1 MEGAER
7 RGFLLAM
14 VENATK
20 AHKAWAEGGDTHL
33 LPEDNLF
40 QRFEEISGQSR
51 FINRV
56 HASDLERLIL
66 EFGGHWR
73 AFVSAQQQN
82 MDVGMLPGENLW
94 AAWEALDGERFTST
108 APELKYIEPLAELV
122 SQKVSPKQICLIYG
136 FLRPDGSP
144 DIRLMREEQE
154 KPGRHTGADTGWV
167 APVNKAIVEKLKM
180 AEIDREAIRRRRNMK
195 VAAANTPA
203 PETIEMLVA
212 DGVSCEQIAKMKKT
226 STDAVLQYCNDNNLP
241 TPQMN
246 YDATLK
252 GPKPYD
258 RDKSEERQRIEA
270 NMATQGPYTGP
281 VGDGEAIEVN
291 EGAEDLPIAEQMQIT
306 EAAGYAEQGMT
317 PPQIAQHMRIK
328 ADAVRELL
336 RKGGYEAAA
345 NAG

>member
-7 RGFLLAM
+7 RGFLLAI

-20 AHKAWAEGGDTHL
+20 AHRAWAEGGDTHL
-33 LPEDNLF
+33 LPEDNLY
-40 QRFEEISGQSR
+40 QRFDEISGQSR
-51 FINRV
+51 FVNRV

-66 EFGGHWR
+66 DFGGHWR

-108 APELKYIEPLAELV
+108 APELKDIEPIEQLV
-122 SQKVSPKQICLIYG
+122 TQKVSDRQICLIYG

-144 DIRLMREEQE
+144 DFRVLREE
-154 KPGRHTGADTGWV
+154 KTSPGKHTGAGWV
-167 APVNKAIVEKLKM
+167 APVNKGIVEQIKM
-180 AEIDREAIRRRRNMK
+180 AEIDREAVRRRRNAK
-195 VAAANTPA
+195 VSAANTPA
-203 PETIEMLVA
+203 PESIELLVA

-226 STDAVLQYCNDNNLP
+226 STDAVLQYCQEHNLP
-241 TPQMN
+241 TPAMN

-258 RDKSEERQRIEA
+258 RDKSEERQRIEN
-270 NMATQGPYTGP
+270 NMAQQGPYTGGGP
-281 VGDGEAIEVN
+281 VGDGAAIEVPDDVEN
-291 EGAEDLPIAEQMQIT
+291 LPVEEQAQIM
-306 EAAGYAEQGMT
+306 EAVDYAGQGMT
-317 PPQIAQHMRIK
+317 PAQIAQHMRIK

-345 NAG
+345 SA